1 MSFYI
6 RVFCLALVP
15 LALVYVVGFTVAYTH
30 IGSMLNI
37 SFGVVGLYTKLS
49 VVTSLCLG
57 AIFLACKRTNNIGK
71 KTGTHWLAV
80 TLTNATVVTI
90 AGTLAIATPYL
101 ALGFGVSYR

>member
-1 MSFYI
+1 M
-6 RVFCLALVP
+6 
-15 LALVYVVGFTVAYTH
+15 VGFLVAYTH
-30 IGSMLNI
+30 IGSLVNL
-37 SFGVVGLYTKLS
+37 SFGTFGLYVKLS
-49 VVTSLCLG
+49 AVTSLCLA

-90 AGTLAIATPYL
+90 AATLAIATPYL